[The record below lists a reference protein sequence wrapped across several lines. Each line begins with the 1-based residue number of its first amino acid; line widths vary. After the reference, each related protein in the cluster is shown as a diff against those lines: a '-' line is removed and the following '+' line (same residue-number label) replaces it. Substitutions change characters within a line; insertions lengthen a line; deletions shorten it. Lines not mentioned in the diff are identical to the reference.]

1 MLNQSRITFIWGVSN
16 VPLFNWLSC
25 NPVSLKTTLSF
36 HSSHTPS
43 FSSLP
48 LLHSLSSNPSPLSFL
63 AMKHIFLFFLID
75 VTHFQCLDHPLYFYF
90 SSSLLSPPPVLS
102 VLSGGAI
109 ECVIIWLRCV
119 NLRLNSPSVLWASV
133 WNCRRAHRP
142 ALIQCTYTD
151 SQRSQTHSHHNMM
164 TAVSA
169 AY

>member
-1 MLNQSRITFIWGVSN
+1 MSLSLIGYHVILCPWRPLCLSTRHSLFFIHSLQTFLRFHFWHWNFS
-16 VPLFNWLSC
+16 LFFFDRCHTFLMHWLS
-25 NPVSLKTTLSF
+25 SLSPTCI
-36 HSSHTPS
+36 
-43 FSSLP
+43 SLP
-48 LLHSLSSNPSPLSFL
+48 HFCPPLPSSPF
-63 AMKHIFLFFLID
+63 
-75 VTHFQCLDHPLYFYF
+75 
-90 SSSLLSPPPVLS
+90 LS

-151 SQRSQTHSHHNMM
+151 SQSSQTHSHHNMM

-169 AY
+169 AYWHELSKG